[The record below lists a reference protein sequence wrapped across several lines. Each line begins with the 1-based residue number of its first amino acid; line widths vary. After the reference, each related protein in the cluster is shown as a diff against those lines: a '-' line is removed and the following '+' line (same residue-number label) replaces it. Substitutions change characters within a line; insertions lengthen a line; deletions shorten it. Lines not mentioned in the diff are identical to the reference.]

1 MVFRRTS
8 LSAEDFHG
16 ALDSSRAVDAGLL
29 EMSAIWK
36 DTSNA
41 PVTFFFYHS
50 YFIYIKSHHKIVKSL
65 KQRKMIFHRSNYIFF
80 FIVETS
86 NLWVIHYTNM
96 EFCMAPR
103 QKFKP
108 NNMRTIHI
116 REPTNY
122 RVFVYSES
130 YLSLCH
136 CPLTMAKCITDP
148 TCVIL
153 QRLSAPRT
161 WQTVRRKIYGA

>member
-50 YFIYIKSHHKIVKSL
+50 YFIYIKSHHKIFKIL
-65 KQRKMIFHRSNYIFF
+65 KQRKRYSIEVITFF
-80 FIVETS
+80 FYCWDIES
-86 NLWVIHYTNM
+86 LSHSLHNM

-108 NNMRTIHI
+108 NNLRTIHI

-148 TCVIL
+148 TIASVCAI
-153 QRLSAPRT
+153 SAPRT

>member
-41 PVTFFFYHS
+41 PVTIFFYHF

-108 NNMRTIHI
+108 NNLRTIHI